1 VKTMMLHLNHIYNT
15 PLEKNVKFVHMSTCG
30 CNMGNCGTLVGV
42 EIDDTNYQTYGK
54 KSWI

>member
-1 VKTMMLHLNHIYNT
+1 MMLHLNHIYNT